1 MPTLSHPTHGKRVF
15 GNTMG
20 RRNGLDS
27 KQSFALL
34 RLDPTALAAGFDLGI
49 YGGAIG
55 DARSV
60 VDDLLVR
67 RQVTVIK
74 PMGKRGDLR
83 VVDDLFVR
91 RQEEAI
97 KPTGKRVDLRVV
109 DDLFVRRQA
118 EVIKPTGKRVDLRVV
133 DDLFVRRQ
141 EDLIKPMGKRVEL
154 RVVDDLFVRRHEVV
168 IKPMGKRMDLSD
180 VDGFFVRRQEE
191 AIKPIAIG
199 VGPIFVADALP
210 AALATGHFCIIAN
223 PVFFQGVVPGFI
235 VIDLVC
241 VNRLMGRDGWGE
253 ATD

>member
-74 PMGKRGDLR
+74 PMGKRG
-83 VVDDLFVR
+83 
-91 RQEEAI
+91 
-97 KPTGKRVDLRVV
+97 
-109 DDLFVRRQA
+109 
-118 EVIKPTGKRVDLRVV
+118 DLRVV

>member
-1 MPTLSHPTHGKRVF
+1 MVTRWRMPTLSHPTHGKRVF

-74 PMGKRGDLR
+74 PMGKRG
-83 VVDDLFVR
+83 
-91 RQEEAI
+91 
-97 KPTGKRVDLRVV
+97 DLRVV

-210 AALATGHFCIIAN
+210 AALAIGHFCIIAN

>member
-1 MPTLSHPTHGKRVF
+1 MTRWRMPTLSHPTHGKRVF
-15 GNTMG
+15 GNTME

-91 RQEEAI
+91 RQ
-97 KPTGKRVDLRVV
+97 
-109 DDLFVRRQA
+109 A
-118 EVIKPTGKRVDLRVV
+118 EVIKPTGKRVD
-133 DDLFVRRQ
+133 
-141 EDLIKPMGKRVEL
+141 L

-168 IKPMGKRMDLSD
+168 IKPMGKRMDLSV
-180 VDGFFVRRQEE
+180 VDDFFVRRQEE

-210 AALATGHFCIIAN
+210 AALSTGHFCIIAN

>member
-1 MPTLSHPTHGKRVF
+1 MVVVPVAVVGLPAVGDSLTDAHAFAPTHGKRVF

-27 KQSFALL
+27 KQSVALL
-34 RLDPTALAAGFDLGI
+34 RLDPTALAVGFDLGI

-67 RQVTVIK
+67 RQGTVIK
-74 PMGKRGDLR
+74 PM
-83 VVDDLFVR
+83 
-91 RQEEAI
+91 
-97 KPTGKRVDLRVV
+97 GKRVDLRVV

-133 DDLFVRRQ
+133 D
-141 EDLIKPMGKRVEL
+141 
-154 RVVDDLFVRRHEVV
+154 
-168 IKPMGKRMDLSD
+168 
-180 VDGFFVRRQEE
+180 GFFVRRQEE

-210 AALATGHFCIIAN
+210 AALAIGHFCIIAN

>member
-1 MPTLSHPTHGKRVF
+1 MTRWRMPTLSHPTHGKRVF

-91 RQEEAI
+91 RQE
-97 KPTGKRVDLRVV
+97 
-109 DDLFVRRQA
+109 
-118 EVIKPTGKRVDLRVV
+118 
-133 DDLFVRRQ
+133 
-141 EDLIKPMGKRVEL
+141 DLIKPMGKRVEL

-210 AALATGHFCIIAN
+210 AALAIGHFCIIAN

>member
-1 MPTLSHPTHGKRVF
+1 MVVVPVAVVGLPAVGDSLADAHAFAPTHGKRVF

-34 RLDPTALAAGFDLGI
+34 RLDPTALAVGFDLGI

-67 RQVTVIK
+67 RQGTVIK
-74 PMGKRGDLR
+74 PM
-83 VVDDLFVR
+83 
-91 RQEEAI
+91 
-97 KPTGKRVDLRVV
+97 
-109 DDLFVRRQA
+109 
-118 EVIKPTGKRVDLRVV
+118 GKRVDLRVV

-141 EDLIKPMGKRVEL
+141 EDLIKPMGKWVEL

>member
-1 MPTLSHPTHGKRVF
+1 MAVVGLPAVGDSLADAHAFAPTHGKRVF

-91 RQEEAI
+91 RQ
-97 KPTGKRVDLRVV
+97 
-109 DDLFVRRQA
+109 A
-118 EVIKPTGKRVDLRVV
+118 EV
-133 DDLFVRRQ
+133 
-141 EDLIKPMGKRVEL
+141 IKPMGKRVEL

-210 AALATGHFCIIAN
+210 AALAIGHFCIIAN

>member
-1 MPTLSHPTHGKRVF
+1 MTRWRMPTLSHPTHGKRVF
-15 GNTMG
+15 GNTME

-34 RLDPTALAAGFDLGI
+34 RLDPTALAAGFDLGV

-74 PMGKRGDLR
+74 PMGKRG
-83 VVDDLFVR
+83 
-91 RQEEAI
+91 
-97 KPTGKRVDLRVV
+97 DLRVV

-154 RVVDDLFVRRHEVV
+154 RVVDDLFVRRQEVV
-168 IKPMGKRMDLSD
+168 IKPMGKRVDLRV

>member
-1 MPTLSHPTHGKRVF
+1 MTRWRMPTLSHPTHGKRVF

-74 PMGKRGDLR
+74 PMGKRG
-83 VVDDLFVR
+83 
-91 RQEEAI
+91 
-97 KPTGKRVDLRVV
+97 DLRVV

>member
-1 MPTLSHPTHGKRVF
+1 M
-15 GNTMG
+15 
-20 RRNGLDS
+20 DS

-74 PMGKRGDLR
+74 PMGKRG
-83 VVDDLFVR
+83 
-91 RQEEAI
+91 
-97 KPTGKRVDLRVV
+97 DLRVV

>member
-1 MPTLSHPTHGKRVF
+1 MTRWRMPTLSHPTHGKRVF

-34 RLDPTALAAGFDLGI
+34 RLDPTALAVGFDLGI
-49 YGGAIG
+49 YGRAIG

-67 RQVTVIK
+67 RQVTV
-74 PMGKRGDLR
+74 
-83 VVDDLFVR
+83 
-91 RQEEAI
+91 
-97 KPTGKRVDLRVV
+97 
-109 DDLFVRRQA
+109 
-118 EVIKPTGKRVDLRVV
+118 
-133 DDLFVRRQ
+133 
-141 EDLIKPMGKRVEL
+141 IKPMGKRVEL

-210 AALATGHFCIIAN
+210 AALSTGHFCIIAN

>member
-1 MPTLSHPTHGKRVF
+1 MTRWRMPTLSHPTHGKRVF

-74 PMGKRGDLR
+74 PMGKRG
-83 VVDDLFVR
+83 
-91 RQEEAI
+91 
-97 KPTGKRVDLRVV
+97 DLRVV

-210 AALATGHFCIIAN
+210 AALAIGHFCIIAN

-235 VIDLVC
+235 VIDLAC
-241 VNRLMGRDGWGE
+241 VNRLRGRDGWGE

>member
-1 MPTLSHPTHGKRVF
+1 MTRWRMPTLSHPTHGKRVF

-20 RRNGLDS
+20 RRNGLNS
-27 KQSFALL
+27 KQSVALL
-34 RLDPTALAAGFDLGI
+34 RLDPTALAVGFDLGI
-49 YGGAIG
+49 YGRAIG

-74 PMGKRGDLR
+74 PMGKR
-83 VVDDLFVR
+83 
-91 RQEEAI
+91 
-97 KPTGKRVDLRVV
+97 VDLRVV
-109 DDLFVRRQA
+109 GDLLVRRQA

-133 DDLFVRRQ
+133 DDLFVRR
-141 EDLIKPMGKRVEL
+141 
-154 RVVDDLFVRRHEVV
+154 HEVV
-168 IKPMGKRMDLSD
+168 IKPMGKRVDLRV

-210 AALATGHFCIIAN
+210 AALAIGHLCIIAN

-235 VIDLVC
+235 VIDLAC

-253 ATD
+253 ATV